1 MTCESHE
8 PIDTAFESGRGLS
21 SFALRRNQIG
31 VRAVHEAWSDRR
43 HDCQNG
49 RMGAAR
55 EILTWDQFGQASREL
70 ARQVVDSGFEPDI
83 VLSITRGGLLPAGAI
98 AYALDNKNIH
108 IINVEFYTGVDE
120 RLPEPVFLAPLP
132 STHYLADRTVLI
144 IDDVADT
151 GETLRMVRDFCDEH
165 ATESRTAV
173 LYEKPRSVIACDYVW
188 KRTDEWI
195 AFPWS
200 SLPPLATAKRLDN

>member
-1 MTCESHE
+1 
-8 PIDTAFESGRGLS
+8 
-21 SFALRRNQIG
+21 
-31 VRAVHEAWSDRR
+31 
-43 HDCQNG
+43 
-49 RMGAAR
+49 MGEAR
-55 EILTWDQFGQASREL
+55 EVLTWEKFGEASREL
-70 ARQVVDSGFEPDI
+70 ARQVVDSAFDPDI

-132 STHYLADRTVLI
+132 STQYLTDRTVLI

-165 ATESRTAV
+165 ASESRTAV

-200 SLPPLATAKRLDN
+200 SLPPLTATSRLDN